1 MLKGSAAPC
10 RGIRPAIVEATD
22 GHARSNVVTSVVG
35 MDPGAAWAEAG
46 TRALLADRPAE
57 AGLALRRAVALLPIG
72 LDSLSN
78 LAACAQRLGQDVGA
92 SQWLLRLLSI
102 SALDVEA
109 LVALASVHP
118 EVGVRMRSLRRAATL
133 SPNQAEGWIR
143 TGAAWMD
150 RAALVSLQAFG
161 RALAISALSAA
172 ALIGIGL
179 ALGRLGRKRESIGAL
194 RRGLA
199 LAPDRVDGWDA
210 FADPEIVETGNGER
224 LQKAMRAIVL
234 DRYRAAGWHRLGGR
248 HWADGRAAAAGCCYR
263 RALALEPRL
272 VEAVANLGAA
282 LRELDQPVGTLRWF
296 YRAVTLAPDS
306 AGAMT
311 NLGTALPPGS
321 TEARRWHYRALLHEP
336 SHVHAL
342 NNLGSQDLAW
352 NDIGPAIRWFDRAMS
367 AGYADGEAQ
376 WNRGVSRLVSG
387 DLERGFADY
396 EERWTLRAFAGWRRP
411 FLEPVWQGEP
421 GAGRT
426 ILVHAEQG
434 LGDTIQFVRYLAPLA
449 AMGFRVV
456 LECQPALVRLMADV
470 SGAARVVAKG
480 DPLPIFDVHVPL
492 LSLAHRLGTRLRT
505 VPARVPYL
513 TVPPRDPRPS
523 GRRIGLVWAGN
534 PQHKNDGNRSLDT
547 KSLRRLVAGLCSTSG
562 ITIVPLQVGSRA
574 DDIDDVSTD
583 ATKIEKPPQLSDF
596 TDTAAVIAS
605 LNLVIGVDTS
615 VMHLVGALGRPG
627 WALLPFSPDWRWLLG
642 RSDSPWY
649 PTLRLYRQPAPND
662 WTSVVEAVLEDLHVD

>member
-1 MLKGSAAPC
+1 MRKGSAAPC
-10 RGIRPAIVEATD
+10 RGIRPAIVEATV

-35 MDPGAAWAEAG
+35 IDPGAAWAEAG

-57 AGLALRRAVALLPIG
+57 AGLALRRAVALLPVG

-133 SPNQAEGWIR
+133 SPDQAEGWIR

-150 RAALVSLQAFG
+150 RAAPVSLQAFG
-161 RALAISALSAA
+161 RALAISPLSAA
-172 ALIGIGL
+172 ALIGVGL
-179 ALGRLGRKRESIGAL
+179 ACGRLGQKRESIGAL

-248 HWADGRAAAAGCCYR
+248 HWADGRAGAAGCCYR

-282 LRELDQPVGTLRWF
+282 LRELDQLADTLRWF
-296 YRAVTLAPDS
+296 CRAVTLAPDS

-321 TEARRWHYRALLHEP
+321 TEARRWHHRALLHEP

-449 AMGFRVV
+449 AMGFRVI

-470 SGAARVVAKG
+470 SGVAMVVAKG
-480 DPLPIFDVHVPL
+480 DPLPFFDVHVPL
-492 LSLAHRLGTRLRT
+492 LSLAHRLGTSLRT

-513 TVPPRDPRPS
+513 TVPPHDPRPC

-534 PQHKNDGNRSLDT
+534 PQHRNDRNRSLDA
-547 KSLRRLVAGLCSTSG
+547 KSLRGLIAGLCSISG

-574 DDIDDVSTD
+574 GDIDDLSTD
-583 ATKIEKPPQLSDF
+583 ATKIENPTQLSDF
-596 TDTAAVIAS
+596 TDTAAVIAG
-605 LNLVIGVDTS
+605 LDLVIGVDTS

-627 WALLPFSPDWRWLLG
+627 WTLLPFSPDWRWLLG

-662 WTSVVEAVLEDLHVD
+662 WTSVVEAVLMDLHAD